1 MDWCHQRSFLSQ
13 HVGANTETHNWTMDN
28 GQEILE
34 HMALKGW
41 LLKSLSSGF
50 GKSVEEEVERLSE
63 QMGLEDTK
71 ETAPPK
77 QHAQSLKI

>member
-1 MDWCHQRSFLSQ
+1 MIILYIHGLVSS
-13 HVGANTETHNWTMDN
+13 ETLPLTAGRNQYRN
-28 GQEILE
+28 PQEQEILE

-71 ETAPPK
+71 ETVPPK
-77 QHAQSLKI
+77 QNRVMFL